1 MSAYNC
7 PDNVSAL
14 DPEAPWNKE
23 EVEVEEDVYQF
34 RDFFIPL
41 RMMGAIER
49 YVTKGIPPGDFLTAV
64 ICNDLAES
72 VARADEENIA
82 NLPAYVAYFYNE
94 VTGSCWGSR
103 EKMVAWVNKFQG
115 ECIPCGQTT
124 RFQGIELGK
133 KVWMCAECREKESG

>member
-49 YVTKGIPPGDFLTAV
+49 YVTKGIPPCDFLTAV

-103 EKMVAWVNKFQG
+103 ERMKAWVEKF
-115 ECIPCGQTT
+115 
-124 RFQGIELGK
+124 R
-133 KVWMCAECREKESG
+133 V